1 MSTDVFS
8 HVTQLSDREL
18 LSLVELL
25 AKHEREATADLVAH
39 LAVLEERGLYLGE
52 GCSSLFS
59 YCTQVLHLAEYA
71 AINRIEAARAA
82 REYPIILEMLSDGSL
97 TLATVRLLVPELTPA
112 NHRELLEAARHKSK
126 RDVEKLVAGR
136 RPQVSVPSTV
146 RQLPSHIASLVFTAA
161 PDTAADT
168 APASPPASP
177 SLVIRPPVRPVVIP
191 LTPNRYKI
199 QFTATEETHDLLRR
213 AQDLLR
219 HQIPNGDV
227 GEVIAKA
234 LKQLV
239 RELEREKIAATD
251 RPRARQG
258 SATHA
263 RHIPAEVRRKV
274 WARDDGQCAF
284 VAHNGRRCTERA
296 FLEFHHVVPY
306 AAGGKATAD
315 NIELRCRAHNAYA
328 ADQYSDGRWIGPH

>member
-1 MSTDVFS
+1 MNTDILS
-8 HVTQLSDREL
+8 QAAKLSDREL
-18 LSLVELL
+18 LAQVERL
-25 AKHEREATADLVAH
+25 ARQEREATATLIAH
-39 LAVLEERGLYLGE
+39 LAILHERRLYLSE
-52 GCSSLFS
+52 GCSSLFT
-59 YCTQVLHLAEYA
+59 YCMQVLRLSEHA
-71 AINRIEAARAA
+71 AYDRMEVARTVL
-82 REYPIILEMLSDGSL
+82 RYPVMLEMLADGSL
-97 TLATVRLLVPELTPA
+97 TLTAARLLAPELTPA
-112 NHRELLEAARHKSK
+112 NHRTLLDAAARKSK
-126 RDVEKLVAGR
+126 RDVLKLIAGL
-136 RPQVSVPSTV
+136 RPHILVSSSV
-146 RQLPSHIASLVFTAA
+146 RQLPSHTASLVFTAA

-168 APASPPASP
+168 APACPPASP
-177 SLVIRPPVRPVVIP
+177 SLVIRPPARPVVIP